1 MTEKISLLGRRTYK
15 VSDRVTINIPTV
27 RLARGENIEEENEFW
42 SEVSLFT
49 ISPDDMV
56 VELDDCGIDFSKI
69 DEYELFVLMFSL
81 QKDDKIVKNTK
92 DLLFV
97 GFNLWELE
105 AVKNSDNFVL
115 VDNNGDVV
123 IDKAVYC
130 KLSGLLAF
138 ITGHE
143 KKKRKKFGTQ
153 QAKKRWIE
161 YKRRKK
167 EIAKE
172 KAKRDKGA
180 NRASGSMLD
189 GIILR
194 LVCNANF
201 PYNFETVN
209 DITLFDLIYSL
220 KQIER
225 DIGVTDLMQS
235 RLVGVDLR
243 KFSDKQL
250 SRYVL

>member
-1 MTEKISLLGRRTYK
+1 MTEKISLLGRKTYK
-15 VSDRVTINIPTV
+15 VSDKVTINIPTV

-56 VELDDCGIDFSKI
+56 VELTDCGIDFSTI
-69 DEYELFVLMFSL
+69 DEYELFMLMYSL
-81 QKDDKIVKNTK
+81 QKKDKIEKNSK

-97 GFNLWELE
+97 EFNLWELDL
-105 AVKNSDNFVL
+105 VKNGYEFVL
-115 VDNNGDVV
+115 ADNNGDVV
-123 IDKAVYC
+123 IDKSAYYE
-130 KLSGLLAF
+130 LSDLLAF

-143 KKKRKKFGTQ
+143 KPKRKKFGTK
-153 QAKKRWIE
+153 QAKKRWIDKE
-161 YKRRKK
+161 RRKK

-172 KAKRDKGA
+172 KLKRSKQSD
-180 NRASGSMLD
+180 RASGSMLD

-201 PYNFETVN
+201 PYNFETIN
-209 DITLFDLIYSL
+209 DVTLFDLIYSL
-220 KQIER
+220 KQIEK
-225 DIGVTDLMQS
+225 DISVSDLMQS
-235 RLVGVDLR
+235 RLVGVDLS
-243 KFSDKQL
+243 KFTDKQL